1 MLSRLPILAGFR
13 WRANHSLWLLILLLS
28 AVLQVAGLVQAWR
41 FDRTLIAQGEVW
53 LLFSGHFVHLNWTHW
68 ALNMAGLGIV
78 AFFFSPYAS
87 LRQWLAVIF
96 CAALFSGLGMYWR
109 DPELQTYVGLSGVLH
124 GLFIFGALREIR
136 HYPVSGYVLLALL
149 LGKLIWEASYGP
161 LPGSE
166 ALTRGRVATDAH
178 LYGALG
184 GGVAALL
191 LSARALFHQLVEI
204 KNR

>member
-13 WRANHSLWLLILLLS
+13 WQPVYSLWLFILVLS
-28 AVLQVAGLVQAWR
+28 AGLQAGGLVPAWR
-41 FDRTLIAQGEVW
+41 FDREFIAAGDVW
-53 LLFSGHFVHLNWTHW
+53 LLFSGHIVHLNWTHW
-68 ALNMAGLGIV
+68 ALNMAGLVVV
-78 AFFFSPYAS
+78 AVFFSGYAS
-87 LRQWLAVIF
+87 LRQWLWVMF

-109 DPELQTYVGLSGVLH
+109 DPAMETYVGLSGVLH

-136 HYPVSGYVLLALL
+136 RYPTSGYVLLSLL
-149 LGKLIWEASYGP
+149 VAKLIWEAINGP

-178 LYGALG
+178 LYGAYG
-184 GGVAALL
+184 GAFAAAVLY
-191 LSARALFHQLVEI
+191 AVELFNQLVKV

>member
-13 WRANHSLWLLILLLS
+13 WQPSHGLWLGIVLLS
-28 AVLQVAGLVQAWR
+28 AVLQALDQVQAWR
-41 FDRTLIAQGEVW
+41 FDRTLIAGGEIW

-68 ALNMAGLGIV
+68 ALNMAGLALV
-78 AFFFSPYAS
+78 AFFFSAYAS
-87 LRQWLAVIF
+87 LRQWLWVLF
-96 CAALFSGLGMYWR
+96 CAALISGLGIYWR
-109 DPELQTYVGLSGVLH
+109 DPDLQTYVGLSGVLH
-124 GLFIFGALREIR
+124 GLFIFGAVREIR
-136 HYPVSGYVLLALL
+136 HYPASGYVLLALL
-149 LGKLIWEASYGP
+149 LGKLAWEANYGP

-184 GGVAALL
+184 GGLAAALL
-191 LSARALFHQLVEI
+191 HGRELFDHLVKI